1 MKIKFLIVED
11 DYFSRLIIEK
21 VLTKKFDCQLFF
33 AKNGLQA
40 LSILDEEQPDI
51 ILLDIAMPEMD
62 GIEMLRVIRKS
73 KKFTDLPVI
82 IISAVGDKSSINK
95 TLPLKI
101 SDYILKPINFNDT
114 VKRIK
119 EVVDKNTLRQKDI
132 FKDLFHQKNHAFVHR
147 GNDGSEI
154 KINLYSH
161 ELDKELKVFLN

>member
-1 MKIKFLIVED
+1 MKLKFLIVED

-40 LSILDEEQPDI
+40 LSILDEEHPHVV
-51 ILLDIAMPEMD
+51 LLDIAMPEMD

-82 IISAVGDKSSINK
+82 VISAVGDKSSINK

-114 VKRIK
+114 VKRIQS
-119 EVVDKNTLRQKDI
+119 VVDKNMLRHKD
-132 FKDLFHQKNHAFVHR
+132 FMRDLFSYKNHAFVHPDS
-147 GNDGSEI
+147 GKNDI

-161 ELDKELKVFLN
+161 ELEKEFKVFLN